1 MGIALSRLLW
11 EDGWGLSILRGS
23 AVTVVVGVLGMC
35 LGMMLGL
42 LLAAVKWAR
51 IPVASQVVDVYTVIV
66 RSVPGLL
73 VVYLIFF
80 GSVEFVA
87 RVGTFFGY
95 ADEFQSAYSF
105 IVGVISVGAIAAAY
119 AAEVFRGALDA
130 IHPGQIEAARAV
142 GMQTRK
148 LYTRIIGPQMF
159 RYALPGVSNV
169 WQATIK
175 DTSLVS
181 VTGLAELIRVAYI
194 GAGTTRQPLIFFVI
208 AAAVFFVITLFSQA
222 AFGLVERNL
231 NRGVRAV

>member
-1 MGIALSRLLW
+1 MDIALSHLLW

-23 AVTVVVGVLGMC
+23 AVTLAVGVLGMSFG
-35 LGMMLGL
+35 LLLGL

-51 IPVASQVVDVYTVIV
+51 IPVVSQIADVYTVIV

-80 GSVEFVA
+80 GSVEFIA
-87 RVGTFFGY
+87 RVGAFFGY
-95 ADEFQSAYSF
+95 TDAFQSAYSF
-105 IVGVISVGAIAAAY
+105 IVGVLSVGAIAAAY
-119 AAEVFRGALDA
+119 AAEVFRGALNA
-130 IHPGQIEAARAV
+130 IHPGQIEAAHAV

-159 RYALPGVSNV
+159 RYALPGISNV
-169 WQATIK
+169 WQSTIK

-208 AAAVFFVITLFSQA
+208 AAVVFFVITLFSQV

>member
-1 MGIALSRLLW
+1 MDVALSHLLW

-23 AVTVVVGVLGMC
+23 AVTIAVGVLGMG
-35 LGMMLGL
+35 LGMIFGL
-42 LLAAVKWAR
+42 LLAMIKWSR
-51 IPVASQVVDVYTVIV
+51 VPVASQIADIYTVIV

-95 ADEFQSAYSF
+95 ADAFQSAYSF
-105 IVGVISVGAIAAAY
+105 IVGVVSVGAIGAAY
-119 AAEVFRGALDA
+119 AAEVFRGALAA

-142 GMQTRK
+142 GMPTRK
-148 LYTRIIGPQMF
+148 LYARIIGPQMF
-159 RYALPGVSNV
+159 RYALPGISNV

-208 AAAVFFVITLFSQA
+208 AAVVFFLITLFSQA
-222 AFGLVERNL
+222 AFGVVERNL
-231 NRGVRAV
+231 NRGVRVV